1 MLRDRYE
8 PVDLFALVPQLGLEF
23 EPQLAQLDQLLD
35 DDQIF
40 ARVRDD
46 LGRRYP
52 LTRVHGRRSTPVEVI
67 LRMLVVMRLY
77 GWSFEKTEY
86 FVNDS
91 LVLRQFCRVYLE
103 KVPDDT
109 TLIRW
114 ARLVGPETLQCSTT
128 APSSWP
134 GRKVTRGRK
143 LRVDTTAVETEIHYP
158 TDSGLIGDGVRVVSR
173 LLRRAKAVLGE
184 AATKLEGAFRSR
196 VRTVRKL
203 APAAAPDR
211 PPQGRAGPR
220 GAQGGLH
227 QADRDRRADRGP
239 GQAGAGGPEA
249 SGPEGGRAPGRA
261 VRRVPAPADP
271 GDRAGRR
278 RVLEGESVPAE
289 DKLLSL
295 FEPHTQ
301 IIPRFKAGK
310 PVEFGR
316 KLRLDEV
323 EGGIISGYAILE
335 QGGGQDQPYL
345 KDSLAT
351 HRRHFG
357 RAPDL
362 LAADRGMSSAE
373 NEELAVQ
380 AGVKQVALPQVGKA
394 SAERKELEKGR
405 RFRRGLSVPGG
416 DRGPDPLAAARLR
429 PEEMPISR
437 ASGMG
442 RWVGWGI
449 VTHNL
454 SRSRKRGRPGEMGKG
469 RSGSDRPC
477 RTRVASRKHQCD
489 HRPHFAPQTSSTVT
503 VYSMRPRVIHGRF
516 RIPGRIRRGV
526 AARRTR
532 LPSPSAGSRR
542 LWGLRVPW
550 SAGSGP

>member
-1 MLRDRYE
+1 MLRDRHE

-23 EPQLAQLDQLLD
+23 EPQLAQLDELLD

-52 LTRVHGRRSTPVEVI
+52 LTRVHGRNSTPVEVI

-77 GWSFEKTEY
+77 GWSYARTEY

-114 ARLVGPETLQCSTT
+114 AGLVGPETLQKLNDR
-128 APSSWP
+128 AVALARD
-134 GRKVTRGRK
+134 RKVTRGRR

-173 LLRRAKAVLGE
+173 LLRRARAVLGE
-184 AATKLEGAFRSR
+184 AATRLGGAFRSR

-203 APAAAPDR
+203 AQQLHRIAR
-211 PPQGRAGPR
+211 RKGEQGREALKAAYTKLIETAER
-220 GAQGGLH
+220 TGAQGKRVLEALKRSGEEGAERLASRFGEFLPRLTQGID
-227 QADRDRRADRGP
+227 QA
-239 GQAGAGGPEA
+239 
-249 SGPEGGRAPGRA
+249 
-261 VRRVPAPADP
+261 
-271 GDRAGRR
+271 RR
-278 RVLEGESVPAE
+278 RVLQGETVPAK

-301 IIPRFKAGK
+301 VIPRFKAGK

-316 KLRLDEV
+316 KIRLDEV

-345 KDSLAT
+345 KDSLES

-362 LAADRGMSSAE
+362 LAADRGMSSAA

-380 AGVKQVALPQVGKA
+380 AGVKQVALPHVGKA
-394 SAERKELEKGR
+394 TVERKELEKGR
-405 RFRRGLSVPGG
+405 RFRRGYRFRAGIEGRIHS
-416 DRGPDPLAAARLR
+416 LR
-429 PEEMPISR
+429 R
-437 ASGMG
+437 DFGLKRCRYHGQSGMG

-454 SRSRKRGRPGEMGKG
+454 VKIAEAG
-469 RSGSDRPC
+469 
-477 RTRVASRKHQCD
+477 
-489 HRPHFAPQTSSTVT
+489 
-503 VYSMRPRVIHGRF
+503 
-516 RIPGRIRRGV
+516 
-526 AARRTR
+526 AAR
-532 LPSPSAGSRR
+532 
-542 LWGLRVPW
+542 
-550 SAGSGP
+550 